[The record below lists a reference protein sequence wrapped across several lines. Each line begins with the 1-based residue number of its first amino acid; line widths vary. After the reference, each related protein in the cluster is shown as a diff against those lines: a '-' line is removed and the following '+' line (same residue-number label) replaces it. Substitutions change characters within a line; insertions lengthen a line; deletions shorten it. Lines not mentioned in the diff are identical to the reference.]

1 VHGFEEVLA
10 ASSRTRWATIWER
23 NLHRELVAETR
34 ERLER
39 SRLLLYFSKQLL
51 RSNQSKAGG
60 IIPAHPYGEETPMDR
75 AMLLEHLALAEEHIQ
90 LGSQHIARQQQI
102 IEQLEAHGRNTF
114 EARRMLQNF
123 EDAHAP
129 SLAHRGRIKTEL
141 ELN

>member
-1 VHGFEEVLA
+1 
-10 ASSRTRWATIWER
+10 
-23 NLHRELVAETR
+23 
-34 ERLER
+34 
-39 SRLLLYFSKQLL
+39 
-51 RSNQSKAGG
+51 
-60 IIPAHPYGEETPMDR
+60 MDR

-123 EDAHAP
+123 EDAHAL